1 MQERTIVRKAVIPA
15 AGLGTRFLPA
25 TKAMPKEMMP
35 IVDKPAIQYIVE
47 EAVASGI
54 TDIIIIT
61 GRGKRAI
68 EDHFDRS
75 FELESELARKGKNDI
90 LKQLDEIEN
99 LAKIHYI
106 RQGKPLGLG
115 HAILM
120 AKEHIGNEPFA
131 VFLGDDLVKSDVP
144 CMKSMIELFSKY
156 RSPIIAVSPV
166 EKKEISK
173 YGVIKARPFE
183 DLFFIEDLV
192 EKPSPEKAP
201 SNLAILGRYIL
212 TPDIFEI
219 LEKTK
224 PGINGEINLTD
235 ALRILNKKQRM
246 FGYKIHGKWM
256 TVGDRLSY
264 LQTVITY
271 ALERQDIGKELREYL
286 KKII

>member
-1 MQERTIVRKAVIPA
+1 MEQIIRKAVIPA
-15 AGLGTRFLPA
+15 AGMGTRFLPA

-75 FELESELARKGKNDI
+75 YELESELSKKGRQDLITELEKIDQMAN
-90 LKQLDEIEN
+90 
-99 LAKIHYI
+99 IHYI

-115 HAILM
+115 HAILK

-131 VFLGDDLVKSDVP
+131 VFLGDDLVKSETA
-144 CMKSMIELFSKY
+144 CMKEMISLFEKKHA
-156 RSPIIAVSPV
+156 PIIAVSPV
-166 EKKEISK
+166 AKSEIPK
-173 YGVIKARPFE
+173 YGIVKARE
-183 DLFFIEDLV
+183 EEGSLLIDDMV
-192 EKPSPEKAP
+192 EKPSLEKAP

-212 TPDIFEI
+212 TPEIFPI

-235 ALRILNKKQRM
+235 AIKTLRRSTRVY
-246 FGYKIHGKWM
+246 GYKIKGEWL
-256 TVGDRLSY
+256 TVGDRMSYLKTVVEYALCRKDVGPEFLSY
-264 LQTVITY
+264 LK
-271 ALERQDIGKELREYL
+271 ERL
-286 KKII
+286 K

>member
-1 MQERTIVRKAVIPA
+1 MEQTIRKAVIPA

-35 IVDKPAIQYIVE
+35 VVDKPAIQYIVE

-75 FELESELARKGKNDI
+75 YELESELSKKGRSDI
-90 LKQLDEIEN
+90 LSELEKIDQM
-99 LAKIHYI
+99 ASIHYI

-115 HAILM
+115 HAILK

-131 VFLGDDLVKSDVP
+131 VFLGDDLVKAKEP
-144 CMKSMIELFSKY
+144 CMKSMIKLYNEK

-166 EKKEISK
+166 EKKDIPK
-173 YGVIKARPFE
+173 YGIIKAKRE
-183 DLFFIEDLV
+183 GNCLVIESMV
-192 EKPSPEKAP
+192 EKPPVEKAP
-201 SNLAILGRYIL
+201 SNLAIVGRYIL
-212 TPDIFEI
+212 PPEIFSL

-224 PGINGEINLTD
+224 PSVNGEINLTG
-235 ALRILNKKQRM
+235 ALFELTKTQKVYA
-246 FGYKIHGKWM
+246 YKVEGQWL
-256 TVGDRLSY
+256 TVGDKMSY
-264 LQTVITY
+264 LKAVIEY
-271 ALERQDIGKELREYL
+271 ALDRPELGKELMQYL
-286 KKII
+286 STIK